1 MAQRGKRVNGTENQT
16 VICRIERRSCFC
28 PRLYPSV
35 KNRRQDYVC
44 SCNMASSVA
53 PSIFHNAGATVFQL
67 TVLCVIGRHRLLS
80 PDRHYN
86 SEGRNRSVFSKKN
99 YRREFF
105 AGKPGG
111 LEREDF
117 GLRVTL
123 IKGLSRR
130 CRPCILSFFTHH
142 MIFYK
147 CEHDAIC
154 GKILNNSLR
163 LLILEQIVS
172 FAEHYNRDLLLTL
185 QSESHLAK
193 VQFS

>member
-1 MAQRGKRVNGTENQT
+1 MFDNPLHHMSSRCTAGCHGKGRIEPFTLLKRLVGRETERRTGWAEKTT

-28 PRLYPSV
+28 PRFYPSV

-44 SCNMASSVA
+44 YYTMASSVA

-105 AGKPGG
+105 AGKPEGP
-111 LEREDF
+111 EREDF

-130 CRPCILSFFTHH
+130 CRL
-142 MIFYK
+142 K
-147 CEHDAIC
+147 
-154 GKILNNSLR
+154 LNL
-163 LLILEQIVS
+163 
-172 FAEHYNRDLLLTL
+172 
-185 QSESHLAK
+185 
-193 VQFS
+193 